1 MSSTNKYQDTLGQ
14 YKTKLN
20 DTEISEKV
28 AKIIAEKFAENDNK
42 EVYKKLYSLIDL
54 TTLNT
59 TDSKESVWKFTEAVN
74 DFEGSRPDMDNVAA
88 ICVFPNFAE
97 TVKEALTAESVKIA
111 CVSGGFPSSQTSL
124 EVKIAETAL
133 AVADGADEIDI
144 VLNLGYFLTE
154 NYEELSEEIEEI
166 KHACR
171 NADLKVILETGALK
185 TAENIKKASILS
197 LYSGADF
204 LKTSTGKVYDGAT
217 LEAAYVMC
225 TSLKEYYDKAGK
237 KRGFKASGGIST
249 TEDAVKYYTIV
260 KEVLGEEWLNS
271 EYFRIG
277 ASRLAKNL
285 LDSIEK

>member
-1 MSSTNKYQDTLGQ
+1 MDSNNKYQDALKKYATKVSDKDIAE
-14 YKTKLN
+14 KT
-20 DTEISEKV
+20 
-28 AKIIAEKFAENDNK
+28 AKIIAEKFEENNNK
-42 EVYKKLYSLIDL
+42 EVYRKLYSLIDL

-59 TDSKESVWKFTEAVN
+59 TDSKESVWKFTETVN
-74 DFEGSRPDMDNVAA
+74 DFEGSRPDMQNVAA

-97 TVKEALTAESVKIA
+97 TVKEALTAEEVKIA
-111 CVSGGFPSSQTSL
+111 CVAGGFPSSQTSL

-133 AVADGADEIDI
+133 AVADGAEEIDI

-154 NYEELSEEIEEI
+154 NYEELSEEISEI

-171 NADLKVILETGALK
+171 DAQLKVILETGALK
-185 TAENIKKASILS
+185 TAENIKTASILS

-225 TSLKEYYDKAGK
+225 STLKEYYTETGL

-260 KEVLGEEWLNS
+260 KEILGEEWLNN

-285 LDSIEK
+285 LDSIDN